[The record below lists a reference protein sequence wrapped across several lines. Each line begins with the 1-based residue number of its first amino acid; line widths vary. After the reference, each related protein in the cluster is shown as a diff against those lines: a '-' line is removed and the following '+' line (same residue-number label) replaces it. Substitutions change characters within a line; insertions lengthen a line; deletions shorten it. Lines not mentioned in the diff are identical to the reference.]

1 MNLNAGY
8 DTGRPVNQVVFA
20 GLESLEPR
28 LLLSA
33 APTFFLA
40 VGDPA
45 EVGADG
51 PVRDNPV
58 IEIEAGQRTTLTLW
72 ADPGD
77 EHILAVD
84 LDLLSSLAGVAGVVD
99 GSVRAYNP
107 EFLGMSRWNAS
118 LRGGQPGD
126 GHVLLTDVLLVGFV
140 TSWGLNANMAALA
153 DPTWA
158 AGAVPLLSFD
168 IEAID
173 AGVTEL
179 RLAASGGGMAYG
191 GVESALTTAHYGIGD
206 AAVRAAG
213 DAGRGRVSELA
224 DALVI
229 VRAGADEPVP
239 PAEVTPPV
247 QPEQTPPAAEEST
260 PAPEVSGSAAFWL
273 STGTQGAQRGNPLI
287 ELRQGERTTLT
298 LWADPGS
305 QMILGLDLDILAS
318 LAGVVRMVEG
328 SAVLYNPEFLG
339 KSRWNDGSTAGQAGG
354 GTVLLRDL
362 LAVGLITA
370 HGLGGELVD
379 RYDPTAQGGA
389 VPLLS
394 FDIEAIDAG
403 TAELFVTPS
412 GGGMAYAGVAGPDT
426 WAWFGVGDDP
436 VQAAGSVGRGQRS
449 DVADAVI
456 VVHAAPDQPSAG
468 QPVADESAKQ
478 LVVDAPVV
486 QEPVMVEPVVDEPAI
501 VDPLINEPTLEEP
514 VINEPVIEPPAV
526 EEPLTESPAIE
537 PPVVEPLAAEQPVVK
552 EPATDQPTVDEPVMV
567 PPVSD
572 EPTESEPAPITI
584 GVVRPLPILDMPVWW
599 DADFELPFIFV
610 VEPTDGIFF
619 RDIDLNGDAYRSVV
633 MVLNS
638 EVAGIT
644 RADASSWSSGMQVT
658 AHAMVSAASHVN
670 PLPLPS
676 LTSPVGSGLA
686 TLRETVSTSAS
697 RLLTESGTRG
707 SQRLLRQLA
716 AGERAA
722 DLLGAGGG
730 DVVGDPATADLAPVD
745 ILAGLRP
752 RADEASGS

>member
-158 AGAVPLLSFD
+158 A
-168 IEAID
+168 
-173 AGVTEL
+173 
-179 RLAASGGGMAYG
+179 
-191 GVESALTTAHYGIGD
+191 
-206 AAVRAAG
+206 
-213 DAGRGRVSELA
+213 
-224 DALVI
+224 
-229 VRAGADEPVP
+229 
-239 PAEVTPPV
+239 
-247 QPEQTPPAAEEST
+247 
-260 PAPEVSGSAAFWL
+260 
-273 STGTQGAQRGNPLI
+273 
-287 ELRQGERTTLT
+287 
-298 LWADPGS
+298 
-305 QMILGLDLDILAS
+305 
-318 LAGVVRMVEG
+318 
-328 SAVLYNPEFLG
+328 
-339 KSRWNDGSTAGQAGG
+339 
-354 GTVLLRDL
+354 
-362 LAVGLITA
+362 
-370 HGLGGELVD
+370 
-379 RYDPTAQGGA
+379 GA